1 LAFKLAL
8 AFGGGLTWEEKWPKQ
23 FAQVWLLVAAQQPL
37 GQRSGKAAAAE
48 QAAELLGVR
57 VVAQGGG
64 RLAHVVLKK
73 EAIVD

>member
-1 LAFKLAL
+1 M
-8 AFGGGLTWEEKWPKQ
+8 
-23 FAQVWLLVAAQQPL
+23 AAQQPL
-37 GQRSGKAAAAE
+37 GQRSGEAATAE
-48 QAAELLGVR
+48 QAAEFLGVR